1 MSEKVL
7 GTNDGIEN
15 EKNLINA
22 INGKRLCEI
31 PSGPRAFL
39 RDTKETVT
47 DETEFVADSFLKS
60 VKVSDFKLLNYEHD
74 APLKYPMAV

>member
-7 GTNDGIEN
+7 STNDGIEN

-60 VKVSDFKLLNYEHD
+60 VKASYFKLVGYEHD
-74 APLKYPMAV
+74 GAIKAPMAV

>member
-31 PSGPRAFL
+31 RVVHKLFYEIQKKRL
-39 RDTKETVT
+39 RMKQN
-47 DETEFVADSFLKS
+47 L
-60 VKVSDFKLLNYEHD
+60 
-74 APLKYPMAV
+74 

>member
-31 PSGPRAFL
+31 PSDPQVFYEIQKKQL
-39 RDTKETVT
+39 RMKQN
-47 DETEFVADSFLKS
+47 L
-60 VKVSDFKLLNYEHD
+60 
-74 APLKYPMAV
+74 

>member
-7 GTNDGIEN
+7 DTNDGIEN

-31 PSGPRAFL
+31 PSGPQVFTRYK
-39 RDTKETVT
+39 RN
-47 DETEFVADSFLKS
+47 S
-60 VKVSDFKLLNYEHD
+60 YG
-74 APLKYPMAV
+74 